1 MNKLL
6 KNPWIA
12 YGLISISSICYYF
25 IGYKVAR
32 SDFGLLFGLYT
43 VNFIVFLFLY
53 YSEFQYKLHI
63 GILFRLILIM
73 TIPNL
78 SQDFYRF
85 IWDGRLLL
93 KGVNPYLFTPNQIPN
108 AVFQSQFLIEKMGPL
123 SASHFSNYPPLN
135 QILFAISAFFSPKN
149 IFGNILVLRTL
160 IILADLGIYVF
171 GKKILSGLNL
181 KKSNIYIYFL
191 NPLVIIELTGNLH
204 FEGVMMF
211 FFCLGVF
218 SFFKKNI
225 SLSGVFIGFSILIKL
240 IPLMLLPLFF
250 KYTHKYLKFYFV
262 IGITLI
268 VSFLPFVSLDFFK
281 NYSSTI
287 GLWFTNFEFN
297 GSIYYL
303 IRKIGF
309 WITGYNIIGIYGRIT
324 PLIIIGIILF
334 YTFKNRQVNE
344 KQILK
349 YFLNILLIYFL
360 ISTTVHPWYLVSLIF
375 INVFFETKSVILWS
389 FLIYLSYHSYKVNFF
404 EENYILIIAEYFFL
418 MIIIFFE
425 RKFFLEKCKKYFFS
439 LFQTIYKQKTNNKL
453 LL

>member
-1 MNKLL
+1 
-6 KNPWIA
+6 
-12 YGLISISSICYYF
+12 
-25 IGYKVAR
+25 
-32 SDFGLLFGLYT
+32 
-43 VNFIVFLFLY
+43 
-53 YSEFQYKLHI
+53 
-63 GILFRLILIM
+63 
-73 TIPNL
+73 
-78 SQDFYRF
+78 
-85 IWDGRLLL
+85 
-93 KGVNPYLFTPNQIPN
+93 
-108 AVFQSQFLIEKMGPL
+108 MGSL
-123 SASHFSNYPPLN
+123 SASHYSNYPPLN
-135 QILFAISAFFSPKN
+135 QIIFAISAFFSPKN
-149 IFGNILVLRTL
+149 IFGNVLVLRTL
-160 IILADLGIYVF
+160 IILADLGIYIF

-181 KKSNIYIYFL
+181 KKSNIYLYFL

-218 SFFKKNI
+218 FFFKKNI

-250 KYTHKYLKFYFV
+250 KYTRNYLKFYYV
-262 IGITLI
+262 IGIALF

-334 YTFKNRQVNE
+334 YTFKNRQINE

-375 INVFFETKSVILWS
+375 LNVFFEYKSITAWS
-389 FLIYLSYHSYKVNFF
+389 FLAFFSYSAYNFSGVVENSVFLTLEYLPLL
-404 EENYILIIAEYFFL
+404 ILL
-418 MIIIFFE
+418 FFE
-425 RKFFLEKCKKYFFS
+425 RNRQS
-439 LFQTIYKQKTNNKL
+439 LNLKI
-453 LL
+453 